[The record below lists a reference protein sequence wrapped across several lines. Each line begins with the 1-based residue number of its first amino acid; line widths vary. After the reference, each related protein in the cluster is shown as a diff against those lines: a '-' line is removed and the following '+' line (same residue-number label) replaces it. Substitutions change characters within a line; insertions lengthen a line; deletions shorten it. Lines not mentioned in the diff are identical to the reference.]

1 MKEKLSE
8 TIFKKLRDDII
19 KGKYSARDFIS
30 ESEIAEAYGVSK
42 SPVKDALHLLAD
54 QGYLVSYPRRGYM
67 VNTFTSEEI
76 NQIQQVRRSL
86 EALCVKLA
94 IQNATDE
101 EIEALRATTLGE
113 GMSAEPEKT
122 VNYRFHMG
130 LARISG
136 NPVLVQTLEKL
147 VNITSMSQLQRE
159 PDTNNFLHIIDALL
173 KRDEE
178 EARHWLLHDIVYI

>member
-8 TIFKKLRDDII
+8 TIFKQLRDDII

-30 ESEIAEAYGVSK
+30 ESEIAEVYGVSK

-67 VNTFTSEEI
+67 VNTFTAEEI

-86 EALCVKLA
+86 ETLCVQLA
-94 IQNATDE
+94 VQNASDD
-101 EIEALRATTLGE
+101 EIEALRDAILGE

-122 VNYRFHMG
+122 INYRFHMG
-130 LARISG
+130 LAHISG

-147 VNITSMSQLQRE
+147 VNITSMSQIRRA
-159 PDTNNFLHIIDALL
+159 PDTTNFLHIIDALL
-173 KRDEE
+173 KRDVD
-178 EARHWLLHDIVYI
+178 EAQRWLLNDIIYI